1 MRNYKALKGKSKVT
15 VRKQKV
21 VDAKAVKEV
30 TDESGAVVRPAVPEQ
45 SHEELQVVSKR
56 FDGNTGEALAD
67 SVSTME
73 IAQLENQVTQ
83 LKNEKADVASRVD
96 DEVADLEALIADLKK
111 L

>member
-30 TDESGAVVRPAVPEQ
+30 TDESGAVVRSAVPER

-67 SVSTME
+67 SVSTMTVSD
-73 IAQLENQVTQ
+73 LENRVTQ
-83 LKNEKADVASRVD
+83 RKNEKASVASRVD
-96 DEVADLEALIADLKK
+96 DEVVDLEALIADLKK